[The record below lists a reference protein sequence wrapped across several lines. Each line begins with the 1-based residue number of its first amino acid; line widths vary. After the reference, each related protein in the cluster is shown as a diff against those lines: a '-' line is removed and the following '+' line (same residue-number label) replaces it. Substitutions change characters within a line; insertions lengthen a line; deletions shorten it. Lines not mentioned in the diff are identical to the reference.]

1 MARKSEKTLSG
12 LKLNFFQWTENE
24 IRVTIQNPFE
34 GKQALITSVEHT
46 NRHHGKNKA
55 RTHNNIFNFFKEVLD
70 ANGKW
75 KEIKETNLGKK
86 RNLSVKEEIDLEN
99 KYGFIYIT
107 TNLLNGMKY
116 VGKHSRNDD
125 TYLGS
130 GVRIKAAIEEFG
142 EENFERE
149 IIAYAYTSEQLNELE
164 KMYIDTFN
172 AVEDA
177 TFYNLAPGGDGWYKK
192 ISDGIEEEVY

>member
-1 MARKSEKTLSG
+1 MPKKSEKTLSG

-24 IRVTIQNPFE
+24 IRITIQNPHE
-34 GKQALITSVEHT
+34 GKHALISSVEHT

-55 RTHNNIFNFFKEVLD
+55 RTHNNMFHFCKEVLQ

-75 KEIKETNLGKK
+75 KEIKESNLGKK
-86 RNLSVKEEIDLEN
+86 QKLSEKWEIDLDN
-99 KYGFIYIT
+99 KFGFIYLT

-130 GVRIKAAIEEFG
+130 GVRLKEAIEEQG

-149 IIAYAYTSEQLNELE
+149 IIAYAYSAVQLNELE
-164 KMYIDTFN
+164 KMYIDTFH
-172 AVEDA
+172 AVDDPS
-177 TFYNLAPGGDGWYKK
+177 FYNLAPGGDGWYEQKK
-192 ISDGIEEEVY
+192 TIE

>member
-1 MARKSEKTLSG
+1 MARKYEKTLSG

-24 IRVTIQNPFE
+24 IRVTIQNPHE
-34 GKQALITSVEHT
+34 GKASLITSVEHT

-55 RTHNNIFNFFKEVLD
+55 RTHNNIFNYFKEVLKS
-70 ANGKW
+70 NGKW
-75 KEIKETNLGKK
+75 KDIKESNLGKK
-86 RNLSVKEEIDLEN
+86 RNLKENMEIDLEN

-130 GVRIKAAIEEFG
+130 GIRLKEAIEQYG
-142 EENFERE
+142 EDNFERE
-149 IIAYAYTSEQLNELE
+149 IIAYAFTSEQLNELE

-172 AVEDA
+172 AVDDES
-177 TFYNLAPGGDGWYKK
+177 FYNLAPGGDGWYKK
-192 ISDGIEEEVY
+192 KEEVCS

>member
-12 LKLNFFQWTENE
+12 LKLNCFQWTENE
-24 IRVTIQNPFE
+24 IRLTVENPYD
-34 GKQALITSVEHT
+34 GKPKHISSVEHT
-46 NRHHGKNKA
+46 NRHHGNNKA
-55 RTHNNIFNFFKEVLD
+55 RTHNNLFSFFKEVLQ

-75 KEIKETNLGKK
+75 KEIKETNLGNKRKLSKK
-86 RNLSVKEEIDLEN
+86 DKLDLEN

-116 VGKHSRNDD
+116 IGKHSKFDD
-125 TYLGS
+125 SYLGS
-130 GVRIKAAIEEFG
+130 GIRVREAIEEFG

-149 IIAYAYTSEQLNELE
+149 IIAYAYTNEQLNRLE

-172 AVEDA
+172 AVKDQ
-177 TFYNLAPGGDGWYKK
+177 TFYNLAPGGDGWYGDKK
-192 ISDGIEEEVY
+192 ETILISE

>member
-34 GKQALITSVEHT
+34 GKKALITSVEHT
-46 NRHHGKNKA
+46 DRHHGKNKA
-55 RTHNNIFNFFKEVLD
+55 RTHNNIFKFFREVLE

-75 KEIKETNLGKK
+75 KDIKETNLGKK
-86 RNLSVKEEIDLEN
+86 RNLSEKQEIDLDN
-99 KYGFIYIT
+99 KFGFIYIT
-107 TNLLNGMKY
+107 TNLLNGIKY

-125 TYLGS
+125 NYLGS
-130 GVRIKAAIEEFG
+130 GVQLRAAIEEFG

-149 IIAYAYTSEQLNELE
+149 IIAYAYTSEQLNSLE

-172 AVEDA
+172 AVTDPL
-177 TFYNLAPGGDGWYKK
+177 FYNMCPGGDGWYEKELVTK
-192 ISDGIEEEVY
+192 